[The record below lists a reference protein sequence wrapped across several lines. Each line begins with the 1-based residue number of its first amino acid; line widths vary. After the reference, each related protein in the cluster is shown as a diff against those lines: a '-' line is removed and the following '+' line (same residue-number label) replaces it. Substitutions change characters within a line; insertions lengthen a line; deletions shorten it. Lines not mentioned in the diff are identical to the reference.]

1 MAGSIRDTVT
11 AAPVESGLD
20 SVPVSPSKG
29 CPAGE
34 TFPWPLYRNP
44 SMWSNDRFSSIS
56 ITTLLTEPRPL
67 PLVMSPLPAPEWLC
81 RRLPAVAEPMVSPG
95 AGAAGENAGRRAF
108 PLWILGVRVSRP
120 RLCLACAMTTPS
132 LRDRLRGGEA
142 VYGGWLTIPDVL
154 SGRLLA
160 AAGLD
165 YVVVDLQHG
174 GATERDL
181 PAITTAIKQAG
192 ATPLARVRYAHP
204 ADIGRPLDLGCEG
217 VIVPNVDSAE
227 QATTVAGACRYPPV
241 GYRSAGGT
249 MAFAD
254 PLCLVM
260 VESLAAIADLPLT
273 LALDGVDGIYVG
285 PRDLSLALGCALD
298 PNDPGAPEGAGAD
311 LGGLRRGGQAGR
323 GPRLG
328 RGDGPAVP
336 GERLSAAHAR
346 RRRAGRGPHR
356 RQRAGGGPRLTAAA
370 RRAADVSGGARG
382 RPRSAGGG
390 GRGRR

>member
-1 MAGSIRDTVT
+1 
-11 AAPVESGLD
+11 
-20 SVPVSPSKG
+20 
-29 CPAGE
+29 
-34 TFPWPLYRNP
+34 
-44 SMWSNDRFSSIS
+44 
-56 ITTLLTEPRPL
+56 
-67 PLVMSPLPAPEWLC
+67 
-81 RRLPAVAEPMVSPG
+81 
-95 AGAAGENAGRRAF
+95 
-108 PLWILGVRVSRP
+108 
-120 RLCLACAMTTPS
+120 MTSPS

-160 AAGLD
+160 GAGLD
-165 YVVVDLQHG
+165 YVVVDMQHG
-174 GATERDL
+174 SATERDL
-181 PAITTAIKQAG
+181 PAITTAIKLAG

-273 LALDGVDGIYVG
+273 LALEGVDGVYVG

-298 PNDPGAPEGAGAD
+298 PNDPVLRKELERIWAACAEAGKPVGVHASDGATA
-311 LGGLRRGGQAGR
+311 
-323 GPRLG
+323 RLYRENG
-328 RGDGPAVP
+328 CQLITLAVD
-336 GERLSAAHAR
+336 AVAVAR
-346 RRRAGRGPHR
+346 
-356 RQRAGGGPRLTAAA
+356 TAAA
-370 RRAADVSGGARG
+370 ELAVAR
-382 RPRSAGGG
+382 S
-390 GRGRR
+390 